1 MNHQSVI
8 KASVQDVVETQEF
21 RTIEVPSEESRN
33 KWGKEWC
40 ERRTHRIRNM
50 RKRRFQSEIPDF
62 PPLPVHWREIFTL
75 NIVQQKE
82 LIRPLTKS

>member
-21 RTIEVPSEESRN
+21 RTTEVPNKESRN

-40 ERRTHRIRNM
+40 ERTHRIRNM
-50 RKRRFQSEIPDF
+50 RKRRFLKF
-62 PPLPVHWREIFTL
+62 R
-75 NIVQQKE
+75 K
-82 LIRPLTKS
+82 

>member
-21 RTIEVPSEESRN
+21 RTTEVPNKESRN

-62 PPLPVHWREIFTL
+62 PPLPVPWREIFTL